1 MKVEVK
7 DVENSQKELTVE
19 VPAEKYNERFEAEV
33 KKLAPTVKIPGFR
46 KGKAPKNIII
56 REHNHK
62 LRVNALENLINDSVY
77 EAITS
82 EGINPLNTPVIKDV
96 NFEEN
101 EPIKFK
107 VYVDVFPEVNIE
119 NYKGYSFEKEIAEV
133 RENDVEKVLEDLREK
148 NSSFEPVEDKAVE
161 KDDMVVI
168 DFVGTID
175 GEKFEG
181 GSANDYSIVVGS
193 NTFLEDFE
201 DGLIGMK
208 PGETKNIKVT
218 FPENYAK
225 DLAGKEA
232 NFEVTLKEVKQKDVP
247 ELNDDFAKDIDENC
261 ETLDDLKKLVRED
274 LEKEAAQMAKD
285 RLYDKIIEKL
295 IEENPFE
302 VPETIVDEQAG
313 RLADQTLQQYMY
325 MYGVN
330 PEQLGLNKDNIK
342 DEFKARAATQVKSAI
357 ILNKLAEMHSIEV
370 SEEEMENKIKE
381 LAEEMKKDVEEYKK
395 EIEQQGGKES
405 LKNNIMTDKIFDFLG
420 EHNEIAEKYVDPDEL
435 AEKQKAEEAAEQE
448 EPEENKE
455 KSGEE

>member
-19 VPAEKYNERFEAEV
+19 VPAEKYNEKFEAEV

-46 KGKAPKNIII
+46 EGKAPKNVII

-62 LRVNALENLINDSVY
+62 LKANALEQLVNDSVY

-82 EGINPLNTPVIKDV
+82 EGINPLSTPVVKDV

-107 VYVDVFPEVNIE
+107 VYVDVFPEVNVE

-133 RENDVEKVLEDLREK
+133 REKDVENVLEDLREK
-148 NSSFEPVEDKAVE
+148 NSSFEPVDDKAVE

-193 NTFLEDFE
+193 GTFLEDFE
-201 DGLIGMK
+201 EGLVGMK
-208 PGETKNIKVT
+208 PGETKNIEVT

-225 DLAGKEA
+225 DLAGKDA
-232 NFEVTLKEVKQKDVP
+232 NFEVTVKEVKQKDVP
-247 ELNDDFAKDIDENC
+247 ELNDDFAKDVDENC

-274 LEKEAAQMAKD
+274 LEKEAKQMAKD
-285 RLYDKIIEKL
+285 RMYDKIIEKL

-302 VPETIVDEQAG
+302 VPDTIVDEQAG

-342 DEFKARAATQVKSAI
+342 GEFKGRAATQVKSAI
-357 ILNKLAEMHSIEV
+357 ILNKLAELNNIEV
-370 SEEEMENKIKE
+370 SEEEIESKIEE

-405 LKNNIMTDKIFDFLG
+405 LSNNIMTDKIFGFLG
-420 EHNEIAEKYVDPDEL
+420 EHNEITEKYVDPDEL
-435 AEKQKAEEAAEQE
+435 AEKQKAEETAEQE
-448 EPEENKE
+448 EENKE